1 MPKIGRDK
9 LQQPTLQPAQIIAFY
24 IGEKLHQ
31 HIKKS
36 DHETPPLK
44 WCSMAALFA
53 IQGQYEATHG
63 IFPNWL
69 KSSFI
74 KRHTLTIYSLEWCRG
89 YAERFLHKREN
100 ETLTIALYC
109 AMENYNRMK
118 KGARIDSQDL
128 LNTAIKHKWSVD
140 HTDDTLTK
148 AANKIHKLHKRFE
161 AFRNTAEGKSLG
173 EV

>member
-9 LQQPTLQPAQIIAFY
+9 LQHPTLQPAQMIAFY

-36 DHETPPLK
+36 EHETPPLK

-53 IQGQYEATHG
+53 IQGQHEATHR
-63 IFPNWL
+63 IFSDWL

-89 YAERFLHKREN
+89 RAEKFLKKMQN
-100 ETLTIALYC
+100 ETLVIALYC
-109 AMENYNRMK
+109 AMENYHRMNN
-118 KGARIDSQDL
+118 GARIDSQDL
-128 LNTAIKHKWSVD
+128 LKTAKKHKFSTH

-148 AANKIHKLHKRFE
+148 AANKTHDLHERYEK
-161 AFRNTAEGKSLG
+161 FRNTDEGQYWG